1 MPTYSS
7 PVIITDVI
15 VSRTKSGGSWNS
27 SSGSY
32 PTQVATN
39 YLDRNSNPNYRVL
52 IAKGNNATN
61 PYTRIRYEIT
71 PGYYSMWTKQTG
83 GSQEGMYF
91 RTIGC
96 QSPSPIPS
104 FSWLGLSVENE
115 ASSRLKRKLREVT
128 GSSNQLTNLVEL
140 RELPRTI
147 VGAANSAL
155 GLIHSVTTSKK
166 KGKDLKKYASESW
179 LNWSF
184 GIKPTL
190 GAIDDLIQS
199 IDAYKNRKDL
209 SLRDYGISSDSLPVR
224 TAALSSGSFGFQ
236 AKLTGQFTAE
246 RSCKLTTGYRMNLK
260 SDESYT
266 MAKHLGFDISNVIPT
281 AYELLPF
288 SWLFDYFTTAG
299 DYLEDTFYVQPG
311 NMIYLCQSIRHTIE
325 GKIDAMPV
333 QLASGYDLLDWR
345 TSPCKVKMT
354 NFTRVPLQAL
364 PRSPF
369 RLKTSKEIGFNAVT
383 KLLNLTSILG
393 SK

>member
-1 MPTYSS
+1 MPSYSS
-7 PVIITDVI
+7 PVMLTDVTI
-15 VSRTKSGGSWNS
+15 SQTKSGGVWNS
-27 SSGSY
+27 SSSSV
-32 PTQVATN
+32 PTQVATD
-39 YLDRNSNPNYRVL
+39 YLDRNPNPNYRVL
-52 IAKGNNATN
+52 IAKGSNATN
-61 PYTRIRYEIT
+61 PYTKIRYEIT
-71 PGYYSMWTKQTG
+71 PGYYSMWTR
-83 GSQEGMYF
+83 SASSESRYF

-104 FSWLGLSVENE
+104 LSWPGLSVENE

-147 VGAANSAL
+147 VGAASSAL
-155 GLIHSVTTSKK
+155 GLVQSVSTSKK

-184 GIKPTL
+184 GIMPTL
-190 GAIDDLIQS
+190 GAIDELVQS

-209 SLRDYGISSDSLPVR
+209 SLRDYGISSDTLPIR
-224 TAALSSGSFGFQ
+224 TYALSGGSGGYQ

-246 RSCKLTTGYRMNLK
+246 KSCKLTTGYRMNLK

-266 MAKHLGFDISNVIPT
+266 MAKHLGFDISNIVPT

-288 SWLFDYFTTAG
+288 SWLIDYFSTAG
-299 DYLEDTFYVQPG
+299 QYLEDTFYVQPG
-311 NMIYLCQSIRHTIE
+311 KMIYLCQSVRHTINGVVE
-325 GKIDAMPV
+325 AEPIRLSPAY
-333 QLASGYDLLDWR
+333 QLLDWR
-345 TSPCKVKMT
+345 TSPCKVRII
-354 NFTRVPLQAL
+354 NFTRVPLVAL
-364 PRSPF
+364 PRAPF

-383 KLLNLTSILG
+383 KLLNLASILG